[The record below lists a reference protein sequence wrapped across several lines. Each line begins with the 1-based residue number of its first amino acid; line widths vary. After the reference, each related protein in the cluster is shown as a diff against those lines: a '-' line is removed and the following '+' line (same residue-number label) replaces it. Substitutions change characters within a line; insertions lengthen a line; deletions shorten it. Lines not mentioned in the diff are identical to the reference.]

1 MGLKKSRLKLK
12 IVQKRGN
19 RGERMNDKN
28 KVTVKIMDRDYT
40 LVSEDSREHMQ
51 RVANYVDDKMR
62 ETFNSNKK
70 LSMSMIGV
78 LTALNVADELH
89 KVINEKD
96 ELEKRI
102 NSPQYELKNARD
114 ELDAVVSEYERRSTA
129 YEKLIQEFS
138 RLIDSSNIY
147 ETGVAQ
153 LRKRM
158 DKLDIELRSKEE
170 NLKKSRDEVLEL
182 EKEFSHKEVQSS
194 MIDFDE
200 ETT

>member
-1 MGLKKSRLKLK
+1 MS
-12 IVQKRGN
+12 
-19 RGERMNDKN
+19 DKN

-102 NSPQYELKNARD
+102 NSPQYELKSARD
-114 ELDAVVSEYERRSTA
+114 ELDAVVSEYERRSSA
-129 YEKLIQEFS
+129 YEKMIQEFS

-158 DKLDIELRSKEE
+158 DKLDNELRSKEE
-170 NLKKSRDEVLEL
+170 TLRKSRDEVLEL
-182 EKEFSHKEVQSS
+182 EKEFSHKEIQSS

>member
-1 MGLKKSRLKLK
+1 MS
-12 IVQKRGN
+12 
-19 RGERMNDKN
+19 DKN

-102 NSPQYELKNARD
+102 NSPQYELKSARD
-114 ELDAVVSEYERRSTA
+114 ELDAVVSEYERRSNA
-129 YEKLIQEFS
+129 YEKMIQEFS

-153 LRKRM
+153 MRKRM
-158 DKLDIELRSKEE
+158 DKLDSELRTKEE
-170 NLKKSRDEVLEL
+170 TLRKSRNEVLEL
-182 EKEFSHKEVQSS
+182 EKEFSHKEIQAS

>member
-1 MGLKKSRLKLK
+1 MS
-12 IVQKRGN
+12 
-19 RGERMNDKN
+19 DKN

-40 LVSEDSREHMQ
+40 LVSDDSREHMQ

-62 ETFNSNKK
+62 ETYSSNKK
-70 LSMSMIGV
+70 LSTSMIGV
-78 LTALNVADELH
+78 LTALNVADELF
-89 KVINEKD
+89 KVLIEKE

-102 NSPQYELKNARD
+102 NSPQYELKSARD
-114 ELDAVVSEYERRSTA
+114 ELDAVVSEYERRSNA
-129 YEKLIQEFS
+129 YEKMIQEFS

-158 DKLDIELRSKEE
+158 DKLDYELRSKEE
-170 NLKKSRDEVLEL
+170 NLRKSRDEVLEL
-182 EKEFSHKEVQSS
+182 EKEFSHKETQSR

-200 ETT
+200 ETTK